1 MELYLLR
8 HADADTP
15 AATDDERWLSE
26 KGKAQAERVARFCS
40 TNQILP
46 ALILTSPVRRAAETA
61 EIVGKHLG
69 VEVITAPWIRCG
81 MDPDTAIEELS
92 AFLSQSPVMIVGHE
106 PDFSMLAAKLLGLPS
121 STHIHVR
128 KASLTRLDLPTLRA
142 GMARLDFSIPCKLM
156 P

>member
-40 TNQILP
+40 NNQILP
-46 ALILTSPVRRAAETA
+46 ALILTSAAETA
-61 EIVGKHLG
+61 AIVAEHLG
-69 VEVITAPWIRCG
+69 VEVITAPWMRCG
-81 MDPDTAIEELS
+81 MDPESAIEELS

-106 PDFSMLAAKLLGLPS
+106 PDFSMLAARLLGLPS
-121 STHIHVR
+121 STHIHIR